1 MGVKIEIE
9 DVFEI
14 FVYDPNF
21 DFVLHQPNLVLTPTH
36 IEQWEAKSW
45 WKENVDEILGCSAQ
59 GDYHTRSQPL
69 PATMISPLRT
79 YQKTSLSMKG
89 PSMHTLSH
97 R

>member
-45 WKENVDEILGCSAQ
+45 WKENVDEILGCSYGSLEELKAIII
-59 GDYHTRSQPL
+59 HAASHCL
-69 PATMISPLRT
+69 P
-79 YQKTSLSMKG
+79 Q
-89 PSMHTLSH
+89 
-97 R
+97 